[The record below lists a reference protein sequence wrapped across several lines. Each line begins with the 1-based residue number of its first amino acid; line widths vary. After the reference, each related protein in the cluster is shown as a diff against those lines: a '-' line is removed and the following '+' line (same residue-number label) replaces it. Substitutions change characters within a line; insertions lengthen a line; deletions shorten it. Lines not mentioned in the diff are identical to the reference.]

1 MVSLRPE
8 TVSSVIGAILVGM
21 GEERRGVKLEDEERW
36 KRRGNGEMEENR
48 EGRKLAPEV
57 RSGSAAEAEQQQ
69 RTATVIVHNYKI
81 NYGQYNMI
89 SVLFY
94 SK

>member
-8 TVSSVIGAILVGM
+8 TVSSVIGAIFVGM

-57 RSGSAAEAEQQQ
+57 RSGSAAEAE
-69 RTATVIVHNYKI
+69 TAATENSNSDSNSYTI
-81 NYGQYNMI
+81 NY
-89 SVLFY
+89 S
-94 SK
+94 